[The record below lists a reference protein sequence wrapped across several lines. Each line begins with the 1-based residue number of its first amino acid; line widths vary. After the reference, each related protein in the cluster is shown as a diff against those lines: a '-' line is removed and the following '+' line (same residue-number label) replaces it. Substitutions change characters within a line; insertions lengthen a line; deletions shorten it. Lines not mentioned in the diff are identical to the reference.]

1 VDMRNRAEGRR
12 SDWRN
17 RIVSTVGIVVLPV
30 LVPLSIVPL
39 LRAQSSQATADR
51 PAFEVASV
59 KPLAQG
65 NRNFRFGFQ
74 PGGRF
79 VSTVPLQAAIS
90 FAYDLPFNLSPRLTG
105 GPDWIR
111 SQDAAY
117 DIEATGV
124 FPDGLSDKARTDR
137 ERLMVQALLADRFKL
152 AIHRETKEMPVYG
165 LAVAKGGPK
174 LQKADIDEKGC
185 PDSSASPPPD
195 PTTLCHSLAGGRG
208 RGIHARA
215 VTISELVSGMQ
226 NWTDRPLV
234 DKTGIKGLYHIETT
248 GWLPMQVGPPPAPGA
263 KAEDGSDQSD
273 LPTIFDVFEKLGLKM
288 KPQKDKVDTYVIDH
302 IERPSEN

>member
-1 VDMRNRAEGRR
+1 MNRPGEEPRRNWPPTFPSAVGVLALAVLIVTAAPAGR
-12 SDWRN
+12 S
-17 RIVSTVGIVVLPV
+17 
-30 LVPLSIVPL
+30 
-39 LRAQSSQATADR
+39 QSAADR
-51 PAFEVASV
+51 PTFEVASV

-65 NRNFRFGFQ
+65 DRNFRFGFQ

-79 VSTVPLQAAIS
+79 VSSVPLQVSIS
-90 FAYDLPFNLSPRLTG
+90 FAYDLPFNQSPRLTG

-137 ERLMVQALLADRFKL
+137 QRLMVQALLADRFKL
-152 AIHRETKEMPVYG
+152 VIHRETKEIPVYA
-165 LAVAKGGPK
+165 LVVAKGGPK
-174 LQKADIDEKGC
+174 LQKADVDEKDC

-195 PTTLCHSLAGGRG
+195 PTTLCHTFMGGRG

-215 VTISELVSGMQ
+215 VSIAELVNGMQ

-234 DKTGIKGLYHIETT
+234 DKTGVQGLYHIETSP
-248 GWLPMQVGPPPAPGA
+248 WLPMQVGPPPAPGA
-263 KAEDGSDQSD
+263 TQDGVSVEELS
-273 LPTIFDVFEKLGLKM
+273 TIFDVFDKLGLKM
-288 KPQKDKVDTYVIDH
+288 QPQKDKVDIYVIDS
-302 IERPSEN
+302 IEKPTEN